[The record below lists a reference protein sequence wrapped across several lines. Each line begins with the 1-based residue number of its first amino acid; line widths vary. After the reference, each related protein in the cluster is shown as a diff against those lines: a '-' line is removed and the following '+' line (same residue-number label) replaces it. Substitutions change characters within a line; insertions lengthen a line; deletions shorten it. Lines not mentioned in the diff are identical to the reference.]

1 MKNANFWMPILF
13 YWHVIFNIVYSLF
26 LKEILL
32 IFTNPLSK
40 VKYYAIR
47 IEFQVKESPHIQFF
61 FCGFWISLYY
71 LIQLYSFYL
80 DTVVSANSSDSFT
93 IIAKPINYN
102 YKTYKVAPEF
112 EKYEILKERE
122 NILMQI
128 KILLTVSLILLKIH
142 L

>member
-1 MKNANFWMPILF
+1 M
-13 YWHVIFNIVYSLF
+13 
-26 LKEILL
+26 
-32 IFTNPLSK
+32 
-40 VKYYAIR
+40 
-47 IEFQVKESPHIQFF
+47 
-61 FCGFWISLYY
+61 
-71 LIQLYSFYL
+71 
-80 DTVVSANSSDSFT
+80 
-93 IIAKPINYN
+93 NYN